1 MVGHFKLDQ
10 LAPGLLPDPAAT
22 ATTMDQLKGG
32 QVVGMVRETHEG
44 SRPQQLKDLGSL
56 PAMGSVGTGLGLGR
70 CWERTGRSR
79 KCHRDRDGREGHHCL
94 VKFS

>member
-1 MVGHFKLDQ
+1 VVGHLQLDQ

-22 ATTMDQLKGG
+22 ATTMDQLKRW

-44 SRPQQLKDLGSL
+44 AWPQQLEDLGSL
-56 PAMGSVGTGLGLGR
+56 AAMGSVGTGLGLGR
-70 CWERTGRSR
+70 SWERTGGSR
-79 KCHRDRDGREGHHCL
+79 KCHRDWDGREAHHCQ